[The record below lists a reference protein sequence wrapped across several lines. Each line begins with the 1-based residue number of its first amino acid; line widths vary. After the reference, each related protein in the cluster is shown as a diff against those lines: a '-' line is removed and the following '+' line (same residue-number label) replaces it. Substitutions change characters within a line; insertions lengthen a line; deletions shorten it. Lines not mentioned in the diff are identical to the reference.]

1 MKKQKKW
8 KAVIVTSANYNSDGY
23 YLIRIPVQNLLAVL
37 CIDDKATQYGL
48 AVSEAMQEVVNKKGR
63 IILIY
68 YHLKPHYAELMLY
81 AKHTETV
88 KDRNAKNKTVQ
99 SFMNIFKRRTEEIA
113 KTKLWQ
119 EVYHCHCIK
128 GGYELNRLLS
138 TLGEGN

>member
-23 YLIRIPVQNLLAVL
+23 YLIRIPVQNLSAVL
-37 CIDDKATQYGL
+37 CIDDEATPYGL
-48 AVSEAMQEVVNKKGR
+48 AVGEAMQEVVNKKRR
-63 IILIY
+63 ITLIY
-68 YHLKPHYAELMLY
+68 YLLKPHYVELMLY

-119 EVYHCHCIK
+119 EGYLCHRIK
-128 GGYELNRLLS
+128 RGKEISDIMAQL
-138 TLGEGN
+138 

>member
-23 YLIRIPVQNLLAVL
+23 YLIRIPVQNLSAVL

-119 EVYHCHCIK
+119 EGYLCHRIK
-128 GGYELNRLLS
+128 RGKEISDIMAQL
-138 TLGEGN
+138 

>member
-23 YLIRIPVQNLLAVL
+23 YLIRIPVQNLSAVL
-37 CIDDKATQYGL
+37 CIDDEATPYGL

-63 IILIY
+63 ITLIY
-68 YHLKPHYAELMLY
+68 YLLKPHYAELMLY

-88 KDRNAKNKTVQ
+88 KDRNARNKTVQ

-119 EVYHCHCIK
+119 EGYLCHRIK
-128 GGYELNRLLS
+128 RGKEISDILS
-138 TLGEGN
+138 QL